1 MDSMARRLGA
11 ASLLVLALFVAGTA
25 TALLQAYRSSGES
38 ALRARLMSDIY
49 GLLGAT
55 EVGPGGR
62 LSMPAD
68 LPQQRL
74 QVPGSGLY
82 AWIDAPSGRM
92 WSSRSTLG
100 LPAVEVP
107 RLEPARTRFRHLQT
121 EGPALWQLSFGVVWE
136 TADGEYPLVFSV
148 AEGAEE
154 LDARLSA
161 FRDNLLWW
169 LGGAAVLLLVVQVL
183 VLRWGLSPLRRIAAD
198 LRQLEA
204 GDEPVLGGRY
214 PQELRPLTDGIN
226 QLLRSERS
234 RRARYRDALADLAHS
249 LKTPLA
255 VLRSSTG
262 AGGDD
267 ERTRRDAVDRMDE
280 IIQYQ
285 LRRAAASGAAAM
297 TAPVRV
303 RPVAEQLSR
312 SLAKVHADRGLG
324 FDIDIP
330 PALAAAVDRGDLLE
344 VLGNL
349 MDNACKWA
357 RQRVGV
363 RAWSEDSGL
372 PGERSLCLEVT
383 DDGPGIDPALIG
395 RVHERG
401 VRAVGGADD
410 PHAAP
415 DALDPG
421 HGIGLAVVHAIA
433 LSYDGTLRLDNRTQG
448 GASARVEFH
457 VRR

>member
-1 MDSMARRLGA
+1 MS
-11 ASLLVLALFVAGTA
+11 FVAGTA
-25 TALLQAYRSSGES
+25 TALLQAYRSSSES

-49 GLLGAT
+49 GLLGAA

-62 LSMPAD
+62 LSMPD
-68 LPQQRL
+68 ELPQQRL
-74 QVPGSGLY
+74 QAPGSGLY
-82 AWIDAPSGRM
+82 AWIDAPAGRL

-107 RLEPARTRFRHLQT
+107 SLEPARARFRHLHT
-121 EGPALWQLSFGVVWE
+121 DGPALWQLSFGVVWE

-148 AEGAEE
+148 AEGAEQ

-169 LGGAAVLLLVVQVL
+169 LGGAALLLLLVQVL
-183 VLRWGLSPLRRIAAD
+183 VLRWGLSPLRRITAD

-204 GDEPVLGGRY
+204 GDEPLLGGRY
-214 PQELRPLTDGIN
+214 PRELRPLTDSIN
-226 QLLRSERS
+226 RLLHSERR

-262 AGGDD
+262 AGERDQ
-267 ERTRRDAVDRMDE
+267 RTRRDAVDRMDE

-285 LRRAAASGAAAM
+285 LRRAAASGAAVMSAP
-297 TAPVRV
+297 TAV
-303 RPVAEQLSR
+303 RPVAEELAR
-312 SLAKVHADRGLG
+312 TLAKVHADRNLG
-324 FDIDIP
+324 FDLDIP
-330 PALAAAVDRGDLLE
+330 PALAAGVDRGDLLE

-357 RQRVGV
+357 RHRVGV
-363 RAWSEDSGL
+363 RAWTEGAGL
-372 PGERSLCLEVT
+372 SDERSLCLEVS
-383 DDGPGIDPALIG
+383 DDGPGIAPGLIG

-401 VRAVGGADD
+401 VRADAAQAGAADD
-410 PHAAP
+410 
-415 DALDPG
+415 G

-433 LSYDGTLRLDNRTQG
+433 LSYDGTLRLDNRPQG
-448 GASARVEFH
+448 GARARVEFH
-457 VRR
+457 MRG